1 MVQLNW
7 TYQAVLDLKDIA
19 EYIGKDSKKYAKI
32 QIQRIKTRTQI
43 LRSQPFSGQQ
53 IDFYDNPD
61 IRQLPEGNYNIIYK
75 IVSLERIDILT
86 VHHSARDLGS
96 RNI

>member
-19 EYIGKDSKKYAKI
+19 EYIGKDSKKYSKI

-43 LRSQPFSGQQ
+43 LKSHPSSGQQ
-53 IDFYDNPD
+53 IDFMTISY
-61 IRQLPEGNYNIIYK
+61 QYL
-75 IVSLERIDILT
+75 
-86 VHHSARDLGS
+86 
-96 RNI
+96 